1 MDSSFFQKF
10 LLKIGVAILLIA
22 LVDLAYVNYW
32 MLQNSKQK
40 VVDDRQI
47 NNNSPI
53 GGQSTPPASPISTP
67 IASTKPQTSSSVPTP
82 TPTTII
88 KEQTTVQ
95 NQTVVQTAQKE
106 IFIPIG
112 DGASTN
118 NSYTNLP
125 GVQVTVDSSKYIG
138 IASVVFEANIYV
150 TGGNGKMYAQLYN
163 STAGRPVWFSEISTS
178 SGSGTLMTSSPITLD
193 PGQNTYVV
201 QAKTDMT
208 GYPANVLSSRIHIT
222 LK

>member
-1 MDSSFFQKF
+1 MDNSFFQKF

-32 MLQNSKQK
+32 ILQNSKQK
-40 VVDDRQI
+40 VAEDRQVS
-47 NNNSPI
+47 NNLPTS
-53 GGQSTPPASPISTP
+53 GQNNLLPSPISTP
-67 IASTKPQTSSSVPTP
+67 IASINSQTTSIAPTP

-95 NQTVVQTAQKE
+95 NQTVIQTAQKE

-112 DGASTN
+112 DGLSSN

-125 GVQVTVDSSKYIG
+125 GVQVTIDSSKYTG

-150 TGGNGKMYAQLYN
+150 TGGNGKMYTQLYN
-163 STAGRPVWFSEISTS
+163 STAGRPVWFSELSTS
-178 SGSGTLMTSSPITLD
+178 SSTGTLVTSSPITLD
-193 PGQNTYVV
+193 KGQNTYAV
-201 QAKTDMT
+201 QAKTDLT